1 MFHAL
6 AIVAVFLV
14 FAGIMMAKKLP
25 TIIALPLMAV
35 VIAVVAGM
43 TPGDIFETVI
53 SKGSV
58 KLSSAMMAAIF
69 GGVFARMI
77 SKANIAEEIIKKA
90 AELAGDQP
98 LVIAFVLT
106 AAVAV
111 VFASLG
117 GLGTIILT
125 GTIVLPLMMSVG
137 IATVVAASLM
147 LMGVSLG
154 GLFNVG
160 NFLFYTDVLG
170 VTLETVKIFALAS
183 GIITAVIMVVF
194 IIINV
199 RSERAAWAMPSPTDI
214 KIDAK
219 KELPIWALISP
230 LLPIVLVFV
239 FSLDVISAIL
249 ISCIYVSLVTNPR
262 DIVKDLSSSFVEGIN
277 DVSGALFLMIGIG
290 MLLNAVMSPQSS
302 LIMGPFIQNILPST
316 PVGYVIFFTLLSP
329 LALYRG
335 PLNMWGLGSGVANLM
350 IASGT
355 LSPFFIMAALR
366 AVGTVQGVSDPTNTA
381 NVWVADY
388 VKTDTGSILKK
399 TILYAVVTVFLILVY
414 TVLTHKMG

>member
-6 AIVAVFLV
+6 AIVAVFFV
-14 FAGIMMAKKLP
+14 FAVIMMTKKLP
-25 TIIALPLMAV
+25 TILALPLMAV

-43 TPGDIFETVI
+43 TVGDIFEIVI
-53 SKGSV
+53 SKGSL

-77 SKANIAEEIIKKA
+77 SKASIAEEIIKKA

-98 LVIAFVLT
+98 IIIAFVLT
-106 AAVAV
+106 VAVSV

-137 IATVVAASLM
+137 IAPVVAGSLM

-170 VTLETVKIFALAS
+170 VSLEMVKTFALAS
-183 GIITAVIMVVF
+183 GIITAIIMIVF

-199 RSERAAWAMPSPTDI
+199 RSDRAAWAMPSPTDI

-230 LLPIVLVFV
+230 VLPIVLVFV

-249 ISCIYVSLVTNPR
+249 ISCIYVSLVTNPK

-290 MLLNAVMSPQSS
+290 MLLNAVMSPQSAS
-302 LIMGPFIQNILPST
+302 VMGPFIENILPST

-355 LSPFFIMAALR
+355 LTPFFIMAALR

-399 TILYAVVTVFLILVY
+399 TILYAVITVFMILVY
-414 TVLTHKMG
+414 TVLTHKM